1 MERTRRT
8 GLPSRVIWAATL
20 ETSRVGDAAVS
31 ASARE
36 TYTSTMNSG
45 MLTTVGAATREHN

>member
-1 MERTRRT
+1 
-8 GLPSRVIWAATL
+8 
-20 ETSRVGDAAVS
+20 VGDAAVS